1 MGSRL
6 VPPRPHPLHALQVSS
21 AELLRLLLVYYV
33 VVLLIEI
40 GLKHLQVRQ
49 LLVASHCLLIAFPLD
64 AASDSLERE
73 LILLEG
79 FLAALAQLRLR
90 DLPGGPAGLLV
101 GLDLYLEPRLL
112 LEVFVSIIDFAFALH
127 FGALFLYLEA
137 VE

>member
-33 VVLLIEI
+33 VILLIEI

-49 LLVASHCLLIAFPLD
+49 LFVASHSLLVAFSLD

-79 FLAALAQLRLR
+79 FLAALAQLR
-90 DLPGGPAGLLV
+90 P
-101 GLDLYLEPRLL
+101 
-112 LEVFVSIIDFAFALH
+112 
-127 FGALFLYLEA
+127 
-137 VE
+137 